1 MNQGIAMVGTVHPNR
16 LRNCQLCSDKSLR
29 EKGRGSAEVKICL
42 SDNVELRAIKWFDN
56 RAVTILTTIEAVL
69 PTTQVRRWDRKEKKE
84 LLIDCPSAVVR
95 YNRNMGGVDLLD
107 GWLSYY
113 RILAKSKKWYHHL
126 IWHFLDVACVQ
137 AWLSYRKDADA
148 KDGMSLKPFKMSI
161 TESNQRKAK
170 RGRPSTTS
178 IDADHAAK
186 AQRGSAKPVP
196 NKSVRT
202 DGYEHWPEFSETKG
216 RCRNPGC
223 KGIPKVKCTKCG
235 VRLCFTTNSNCF
247 KKFHE

>member
-1 MNQGIAMVGTVHPNR
+1 M
-16 LRNCQLCSDKSLR
+16 
-29 EKGRGSAEVKICL
+29 
-42 SDNVELRAIKWFDN
+42 
-56 RAVTILTTIEAVL
+56 TIFTTIEAVL

-95 YNRNMGGVDLLD
+95 YSRNMGRVDLLD
-107 GWLSYY
+107 GLLSYY
-113 RILAKSKKWYHHL
+113 RIPVRSKKWYHRL

-137 AWLSYRKDADA
+137 VWLFYWKDTDA
-148 KDGMSLKPFKMSI
+148 KDGMSLKLFKMSI
-161 TESNQRKAK
+161 AELLLKQRKAK
-170 RGRPSTTS
+170 QGRPSTSS

-186 AQRGSAKPVP
+186 AQRELVKPIP

-223 KGIPKVKCTKCG
+223 KVIPKVKCTKCD